1 MVARGGLS
9 GDVKEASAY
18 QPTTFFQGWV
28 LGSRESH
35 RPRYGL
41 GLGLSPSSFPL
52 PTPLPS
58 LLFLHSDSCFPPRLG
73 CFLLPSPP
81 RPQTPM
87 SVFGLFLPQDHIE
100 YADDEA
106 ETEADPGQDETI
118 ALVAAGV
125 EVPFAVG
132 VMMSVD

>member
-1 MVARGGLS
+1 MYVIEDGRGHIWWLEEDSLVTSRKHQHISQQLS
-9 GDVKEASAY
+9 SKD
-18 QPTTFFQGWV
+18 
-28 LGSRESH
+28 
-35 RPRYGL
+35 
-41 GLGLSPSSFPL
+41 
-52 PTPLPS
+52 
-58 LLFLHSDSCFPPRLG
+58 G
-73 CFLLPSPP
+73 CLA
-81 RPQTPM
+81 
-87 SVFGLFLPQDHIE
+87 VE